1 MILLTL
7 LLQIILAIAFT
18 YIFIKIAHNFDKLA
32 SDIDVVTLILIV
44 IVSGIVSSIVVAM
57 YLPDGAEIFIFLVVF
72 LAVFARLRMYELL
85 TWGRYFFLYSIIV
98 LSSYI
103 LAEIAI
109 QFIV

>member
-7 LLQIILAIAFT
+7 LLQIILAIVFT
-18 YIFIKIAHNFDKLA
+18 YIFITIAHKFDKLA

-44 IVSGIVSSIVVAM
+44 IVSGITSSIVMTM
-57 YLPDGAEIFIFLVVF
+57 YLPDGAEILTTLVVF
-72 LAVFARLRMYELL
+72 IAVFARLRMYELL
-85 TWGRYFFLYSIIV
+85 KWGRSFLYSIIV
-98 LSSYI
+98 IFSYV